1 MLKDKINE
9 DFKTAFKAKAE
20 AEISVLKMLKA
31 AMLTKEK
38 EKQYQASKAGKD
50 IATAALTDED
60 VTDVIVAEVKK
71 LRDSLV
77 LFEKGNR
84 PDLVSKAHGEIA
96 ILSQYLPQQLSEDE
110 VKKLVAEAVAAAGA
124 SSIKD
129 MGKIMGQLMPKVK
142 GRADNALVSRI
153 VKEALQ
159 G

>member
-20 AEISVLKMLKA
+20 AEVSVLKMLKA

-50 IATAALTDED
+50 IATAVLTDEE
-60 VTDVIVAEVKK
+60 VIDVIVAEVKK
-71 LRDSLV
+71 LRDSLA
-77 LFEKGNR
+77 LFEKGGR
-84 PDLVSKAHGEIA
+84 GDLVSKTHGEIA
-96 ILSQYLPQQLSEDE
+96 ILSQYLPKQLSEDE
-110 VKKLVAEAVAAAGA
+110 VKKLVAEAVAGAGA
-124 SSIKD
+124 STVKD
-129 MGKIMGQLMPKVK
+129 MGKVMGLLMPKVK
-142 GRADNALVSRI
+142 GKADNALVSRL